1 MISIPVR
8 TRVAADGTITL
19 QAPFAYRD
27 KEIEAYLVVQSV
39 ESDKMSFS
47 NVLAWREELRSL
59 AGSIVDETFERG
71 EQEDYQIREA
81 L

>member
-19 QAPFAYRD
+19 KAPFAYHN
-27 KEIEAYLVVQSV
+27 KEIEAYLVVQTV
-39 ESDKMSFS
+39 ASDANSDAH
-47 NVLAWREELRSL
+47 VLAWREELRSL
-59 AGSIVDETFERG
+59 AGSITDETFERG
-71 EQEDYQIREA
+71 EQGDYQIRES